1 VATIVTRAGKGA
13 ALTHQ
18 EVDANFTGLNTE
30 LGQKEVASNKGV
42 ANGYASLDAAGKV
55 PSAQL
60 PSYVDDVVE
69 VANFASLPGT
79 GETGK
84 IYVTIDTNKT
94 YRWTGSTYIEISA
107 SPGSTDSLAEG
118 STNLYFTQARARA
131 SVSASGS
138 LSYNSTTGVFSFS
151 DAVTSVAGRTGAV
164 TLTSSDVGLANV
176 ENKSSATIRGEITSG
191 NVTTALG
198 FTPLNRATVTGDWN
212 VKTNGQASL
221 ISGGTNNH
229 NGTTTTSGIYLP
241 HSTAGYGVQIG
252 GRLNTLWFRTE
263 ENNVWDSWRVLLHS
277 GNYNSYSPTLTG
289 TGASGTW
296 GISITGSSASTTGN
310 AATATA
316 LQTAR
321 AINGVSFNGTADITV
336 ADSTKLPLAGGT
348 MTGAITFA
356 AGQTWPTFNQ
366 NTTGSAATLTTGRTI
381 GMTGDVTWTS
391 GSFNGSANVTGT
403 ATLANSG
410 VTAGTYTK
418 VTVDAKGRVTS
429 ATTLAAGDVPTLNQN
444 TTGSA
449 ATLTTAR
456 TINGTS
462 FNGSANITTA
472 NWGTARTLTIGSTGK
487 SVDGSANVSWSL
499 AEIGALASGAKA
511 ADADLLDGYNSTAFS
526 GPVSTIKQFFWNDL
540 AASGTQARTFEIARL
555 GIDYNDWNG
564 GSGPF
569 EVELYEGYYSRGL
582 KKRYVIHWG
591 YTNTYGIQ
599 LVEYS
604 GNGDNN
610 FQCRVGA
617 PVLVSGDNYYL
628 PVFVDVKYYA
638 YCDVRVTTN
647 RDITASNPPA
657 IGTTFINAS
666 PSATNISDF
675 TADSTVN
682 FASTTAVQISGSQLL
697 HAGNFSSYALPLTG
711 GSITGNITLTQ
722 GTDRLISIGSSTN
735 WSYTLKSEGDQFRLY
750 DGNGTNFL
758 YGVYNGGG
766 TGKYLQLL
774 GSNFVV
780 NNNGTVTA
788 SGNQILHA
796 GNVGSYA
803 LPIGGGTITGSR
815 PIQIDTGGGFIAM
828 TANAGGWSMGTY
840 YKGSAGTT
848 RAGFGALGSADSLTW
863 AWIGTGYENP
873 WMTLNGSA
881 VNSLVALQQ
890 SGNQVLH
897 AANYSSY
904 ALPLSGGTIT
914 GTVSINGGGS
924 QPLNLT
930 TSSSSPW
937 GFGLTRSD
945 AGVSSKIFLHNGS
958 GSWAWVYEHNPV
970 FYNGGAYNSFLHSG
984 NYNSYSPSLTG
995 SGASGT
1001 WAINITGS
1009 AGSASLATDADRLRT
1024 YDHRIKA
1031 PNSDAAGRAVFGFTS
1046 WANNNTAPWADYL
1059 HLRSYTD
1066 GSGGADNLV
1075 TFRKDAIG
1083 MRIWQQSFGSGSA
1096 YSSYVD
1102 VLHSSN
1108 YSSYALPLSGGT
1120 LTGSATLSGNGIGL
1134 YFTGGNNRIYFGG
1147 SYRAMEGN
1155 ANGTQ
1160 LQIGEGYSATY
1171 LQSANIYATTSNHV
1185 VLHAGNYSSYA
1196 LPLSGGNMTGNIS
1209 GPAYNTPSFIR
1220 FASDSNWAYGCSY
1233 DGGSQYWMQVQF
1245 YGTGDDTRG
1254 FRVLNT
1260 NGNSVAFRVNGA
1272 GNAIAAGNVTAY
1284 SDERVKANWRK
1295 LDDGF
1300 LVNLAN
1306 VKSGIY
1312 DRTDVEITQAGV
1324 SAQSLREVLPESVI
1338 EAENGDLSVAYG
1350 NAAMVSAIE
1359 LAKKVVALENKVAEL
1374 QARIH

>member
-1 VATIVTRAGKGA
+1 VATITTRAGKGA

-30 LGQKEVASNKGV
+30 LGQKEVASNKGI
-42 ANGYASLDAAGKV
+42 ANGYASLDSAGKV

-94 YRWTGSTYIEISA
+94 YRWSGSSYIEISA

-131 SVSASGS
+131 SISASGS
-138 LSYNSTTGVFSFS
+138 LSYNSSTGVMSFS

-164 TLTSSDVGLANV
+164 TLTSSDVGLGNV
-176 ENKSSATIRGEITSG
+176 ENKSSATIRGEITSS

-321 AINGVSFNGTADITV
+321 AINGVSFNGTANITV

-348 MTGAITFA
+348 MTGAITFD

-410 VTAGTYTK
+410 VAAGTYTK
-418 VTVDAKGRVTS
+418 VTVDAKGRVT
-429 ATTLAAGDVPTLNQN
+429 
-444 TTGSA
+444 TGAS
-449 ATLTTAR
+449 
-456 TINGTS
+456 
-462 FNGSANITTA
+462 
-472 NWGTARTLTIGSTGK
+472 
-487 SVDGSANVSWSL
+487 
-499 AEIGALASGAKA
+499 LASG
-511 ADADLLDGYNSTAFS
+511 DLPTYTGSITSSQVTTALGYTPYNSTNPNGYITSSALSSYLPLS
-526 GPVSTIKQFFWNDL
+526 GGTLTGSLNTQYVSVK
-540 AASGTQARTFEIARL
+540 AGA
-555 GIDYNDWNG
+555 GIY
-564 GSGPF
+564 
-569 EVELYEGYYSRGL
+569 LYRSDNTA
-582 KKRYVIHWG
+582 
-591 YTNTYGIQ
+591 YTNWDARADGNQAVPHKYTFHPTHGYGAYK
-599 LVEYS
+599 E
-604 GNGDNN
+604 NWWDGDSYHSLQVTSN
-610 FQCRVGA
+610 
-617 PVLVSGDNYYL
+617 VLQYDG
-628 PVFVDVKYYA
+628 
-638 YCDVRVTTN
+638 
-647 RDITASNPPA
+647 
-657 IGTTFINAS
+657 
-666 PSATNISDF
+666 
-675 TADSTVN
+675 STV
-682 FASTTAVQISGSQLL
+682 L
-697 HAGNFSSYALPLTG
+697 HAG
-711 GSITGNITLTQ
+711 
-722 GTDRLISIGSSTN
+722 
-735 WSYTLKSEGDQFRLY
+735 
-750 DGNGTNFL
+750 
-758 YGVYNGGG
+758 
-766 TGKYLQLL
+766 
-774 GSNFVV
+774 
-780 NNNGTVTA
+780 
-788 SGNQILHA
+788 
-796 GNVGSYA
+796 
-803 LPIGGGTITGSR
+803 
-815 PIQIDTGGGFIAM
+815 
-828 TANAGGWSMGTY
+828 
-840 YKGSAGTT
+840 
-848 RAGFGALGSADSLTW
+848 
-863 AWIGTGYENP
+863 
-873 WMTLNGSA
+873 
-881 VNSLVALQQ
+881 
-890 SGNQVLH
+890 
-897 AANYSSY
+897 NYSSY

-914 GTVSINGGGS
+914 GTLNINGGGS

-930 TSSSSPW
+930 TSSGSPW

-970 FYNGGAYNSFLHSG
+970 FYNGGAYSPFLHSG

-995 SGASGT
+995 GGASGT

-1066 GSGGADNLV
+1066 SSGGADNLV
-1075 TFRKDAIG
+1075 MFRKDAIG

-1096 YSSYVD
+1096 YSNYVD

-1108 YSSYALPLSGGT
+1108 YSSYALPLSGGVLSGALRAT
-1120 LTGSATLSGNGIGL
+1120 NITAGGGTNTDTSFGVNGSAHFAPSGTFVYWGGSIGTLNSWSSREYSNSGIHQLNVSRWILDRFGYGSQPLIDAYNGGIDLGQYTTIASGARVNGGIRQGANVARPLAEWSASSSSTGMVYIEMPGSTSNYGMIHAVIDVYEYNGNAAATIIVGGHNWVSSWYNVSANVIGSTNKEVRLAVRNGKFVICLGTASSTWEYGTVILRKIHNATFYNNIMDMGAQFVIAQTTSEGLSGS
-1134 YFTGGNNRIYFGG
+1134 TGDLRALRTPASFNAGGAITQAGN
-1147 SYRAMEGN
+1147 
-1155 ANGTQ
+1155 Q
-1160 LQIGEGYSATY
+1160 
-1171 LQSANIYATTSNHV
+1171 
-1185 VLHAGNYSSYA
+1185 VLHAGNYGSYA
-1196 LPLSGGNMTGNIS
+1196 LPLSGGTMTGTIYSN
-1209 GPAYNTPSFIR
+1209 
-1220 FASDSNWAYGCSY
+1220 ASSLIIGQQ
-1233 DGGSQYWMQVQF
+1233 GGSIRGYLYNDSAGIGFLTSSGSWAAYVPL
-1245 YGTGDDTRG
+1245 GT
-1254 FRVLNT
+1254 N
-1260 NGNSVAFRVNGA
+1260 NWQVNGSITA
-1272 GNAIAAGNVTAY
+1272 SGNVTAY

-1312 DRTDVEITQAGV
+1312 DRTDIEITQVGV
-1324 SAQSLREVLPESVI
+1324 SAQSLRDVLPHAVI
-1338 EAENGDLSVAYG
+1338 EADDGDLSVAYG
-1350 NAAMVSAIE
+1350 NAAMVSAVE
-1359 LAKKVVALENKVAEL
+1359 LAKELVALKHKVTEL
-1374 QARIH
+1374 EARIH